1 MFKRKYNTSILD
13 CKWMPLK
20 RNLKL
25 TFIPRKDEY
34 IWYVDKYYLVVN
46 IIYTLNKEDEIL
58 IIVEET
64 QQQPTA

>member
-13 CKWMPLK
+13 SKWVPIK

-34 IWYVDKYYLVVN
+34 IWYIDKYFLVIN
-46 IIYTLNKEDEIL
+46 IVYTLNKDEEIL

-64 QQQPTA
+64 QQQPTG

>member
-13 CKWMPLK
+13 SKWVPIK

-64 QQQPTA
+64 QQQPTG